1 MNPDWCG
8 SAGWSAIPQS
18 KGSRVRF
25 PGRAHAWVAGSV
37 PSWGAYERPL
47 IDVCLSHLC
56 FSPSLPPSLPSSLKT
71 NTVTPQ
77 SSAAS
82 VLLGFSPP
90 GLQNWSQPCR
100 IVAST
105 LSLRVLVA
113 FGRENWSQGWA
124 LPRDSCE
131 SQRHPARENAPSLGA
146 CPVLVGLGTLQEFQ
160 TEITMMLRYH

>member
-1 MNPDWCG
+1 MYPDWCG
-8 SAGWSAIPQS
+8 SAGGSAIPQS

-82 VLLGFSPP
+82 VLLGFRTGHSLVAL
-90 GLQNWSQPCR
+90 LQVPCR
-100 IVAST
+100 SGYWSRLDEKTGLRAGRSLGTRVSHSATQREKT
-105 LSLRVLVA
+105 LLHSALARCSSV
-113 FGRENWSQGWA
+113 WA
-124 LPRDSCE
+124 LFRSSRPK
-131 SQRHPARENAPSLGA
+131 
-146 CPVLVGLGTLQEFQ
+146 
-160 TEITMMLRYH
+160 